1 MIRLSNIKIRAN
13 LEDREII
20 DLALKKYNIKP
31 HEIKGAYIF
40 KRSIDARNKKDI
52 YCSFWA
58 LRIPSDIYGTAK
70 RRICH

>member
-52 YCSFWA
+52 KWEC
-58 LRIPSDIYGTAK
+58 R
-70 RRICH
+70 